1 MLIQTSY
8 NPLPNK
14 SACNNGAVLLGSS
27 VSSMCAA
34 LSQLTHVKFLGMAN
48 YPIMRSTYLNFGT
61 VPNPGVLISS
71 SVGGINKGYAESHK
85 LFYASTPL
93 STWLCVIIAYE
104 SGTSDQE
111 PSSNLYSPVI
121 EIDVKAL
128 NDSGSGYTEVATADY
143 GIRLDSANSVLLQS
157 SEVGA
162 GVSTYVHLVES
173 GINIPPTAPTSTSF
187 DAPRPLYLPLTAGG
201 YDVRGEVV
209 AININTEDCKIRH
222 VTILDIYEPEVAA

>member
-71 SVGGINKGYAESHK
+71 SVGGINKGYTESHK

-111 PSSNLYSPVI
+111 PS
-121 EIDVKAL
+121 DRK
-128 NDSGSGYTEVATADY
+128 
-143 GIRLDSANSVLLQS
+143 SV
-157 SEVGA
+157 V
-162 GVSTYVHLVES
+162 
-173 GINIPPTAPTSTSF
+173 
-187 DAPRPLYLPLTAGG
+187 
-201 YDVRGEVV
+201 
-209 AININTEDCKIRH
+209 
-222 VTILDIYEPEVAA
+222 